1 MPINPASNDP
11 HRRLMSMFA
20 NLGAALGMSEEAMGK
35 NLMEPL
41 TSAKIRK
48 LLWNCRRAIG

>member
-1 MPINPASNDP
+1 MPVNPASNHP
-11 HRRLMSMFA
+11 HSRLMSMFA
-20 NLGAALGMSEEAMGK
+20 NLGAALGMSEEVMGK

-48 LLWNCRRAIG
+48 LLWNCRRAVG